1 MSSDIRHPAGEFQP
15 SRPREEHPGGPKHK
29 PGVKASPAD
38 NVPESHAQAVPV
50 GTAPRENL
58 FQPRPNV
65 EDMGGYDEGG
75 ASASSTLM
83 GATSAD
89 VNKGMGKPLQG
100 ETRTEMRH
108 GGEHHRKNPGSGLE
122 GVGANTARTETEM
135 NRLQRE

>member
-75 ASASSTLM
+75 ASASQL
-83 GATSAD
+83 
-89 VNKGMGKPLQG
+89 
-100 ETRTEMRH
+100 
-108 GGEHHRKNPGSGLE
+108 
-122 GVGANTARTETEM
+122 
-135 NRLQRE
+135 